1 MHIVCPHCT
10 TSYAV
15 DPANFPEAGRRVRC
29 ARCHEVWLAMP
40 EELVSASASRQEM
53 EQSGQDNGFGRT
65 SEPTGDWQDDPAPH
79 VESPSIS
86 ADWPDSEVSQ
96 PAAETDP
103 YWSSLAQ
110 QEVAGDSGPPKATRL
125 KGLNQSLGKFLPGF
139 SGKSFGT
146 SVAPLLKPANWAK
159 ALPGALTLPTAC
171 VALGAMVFA
180 LIAWRAEVVR
190 VMPQTADF
198 FKMAGMGV
206 NLRGLAFEDL
216 KISIETVNNKPVLLI
231 EGALV
236 DVARKAVEIPR
247 LRFIVRDAKGKDIYA
262 WNAVL
267 EQPVL
272 NPGEKAWFKTRL
284 ASPPAEG
291 REIAV
296 RFFHKLDL
304 SSGGT

>member
-1 MHIVCPHCT
+1 
-10 TSYAV
+10 
-15 DPANFPEAGRRVRC
+15 
-29 ARCHEVWLAMP
+29 
-40 EELVSASASRQEM
+40 M
-53 EQSGQDNGFGRT
+53 EQSGQDNGFGRPNET
-65 SEPTGDWQDDPAPH
+65 TGDWQDDPAPH

-86 ADWPDSEVSQ
+86 ADWPESETSQ
-96 PAAETDP
+96 PVAQADP
-103 YWSSLAQ
+103 YWSSLARQ
-110 QEVAGDSGPPKATRL
+110 DSSEETASPRVSRL
-125 KGLNQSLGKFLPGF
+125 KGLNQSFGKFLPGF
-139 SGKSFGT
+139 PRKSFGKST
-146 SVAPLLKPANWAK
+146 APLLKPANWAK

-171 VALGAMVFA
+171 VALGAIVFA
-180 LIAWRAEVVR
+180 LIAWRADVVR
-190 VMPQTADF
+190 AMPQTADF

-216 KISIETVNNKPVLLI
+216 KISTETVNNKPVLLI
-231 EGALV
+231 EGALI

-284 ASPPAEG
+284 ASPPPEG

-296 RFFHKLDL
+296 RFFHKSDL
-304 SSGGT
+304 ASGGT